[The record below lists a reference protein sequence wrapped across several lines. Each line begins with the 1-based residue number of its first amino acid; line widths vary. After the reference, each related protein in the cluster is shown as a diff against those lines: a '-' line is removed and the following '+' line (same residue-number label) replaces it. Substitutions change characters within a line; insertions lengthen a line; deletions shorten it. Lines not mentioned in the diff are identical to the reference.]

1 MTLILSLAFDFWWY
15 HSLVA
20 ILCNIF
26 NRRFYTYSY
35 FSWTHLVHLK
45 NIGFTFSVALVSL
58 LRLFYATTY
67 VSPFLYLLT
76 FLMSFT
82 SLFLKL
88 TDLSLA
94 FDFWWYHSLV
104 AILCDWINLRS
115 CNVLLSCGHAPQRWL
130 VKLFVLPTVLFRDF
144 SLRFC
149 TLKYWLSPWLLPPW
163 WILIFFTLLV

>member
-1 MTLILSLAFDFWWY
+1 M
-15 HSLVA
+15 
-20 ILCNIF
+20 
-26 NRRFYTYSY
+26 
-35 FSWTHLVHLK
+35 
-45 NIGFTFSVALVSL
+45 
-58 LRLFYATTY
+58 
-67 VSPFLYLLT
+67 SPFLYLLT

-82 SLFLKL
+82 SLLLKL

-130 VKLFVLPTVLFRDF
+130 IKLFVLPTVLFRDL

-149 TLKYWLSPWLLPPW
+149 TLKYWLSPWLLPPSARIS
-163 WILIFFTLLV
+163 ILIRLYFALSLKAPLPLIFITRFRLLPFRSPLLRESIFLSFPPGT